1 MLNVEKLQTRPN
13 TEQLNILLVDNDEDD
28 YILTRDLLAEIET
41 LDIELEWLSA
51 YDEALEAMQ
60 QHQYD
65 VCLVDYRL
73 GARNGI
79 ELIREAQMRNCQA
92 PLILMTGHGSHDV
105 DMAAMQAGAADYLVK
120 GQVDAA
126 LLERSIRYAIERKR
140 WEIATRRA
148 HDELEK
154 WVEERTSELSKAND
168 MLREEIAERQRLEK
182 QVQESLKRRARQV
195 QTSTEVAQEIAA
207 TPNLDVLFGEVVNLV
222 QKRFGYYHAHVYTV
236 EDGDLVMQE
245 GTGEAGRK
253 IKESEHKI
261 PLDAKKSLV
270 ARAARTGGPV
280 LVANVLEDHSWLPN
294 PLLPETKSEL
304 AVPIKLVDQVL
315 GVLDVQSDEVGT
327 LDEEDQIMLMGL
339 CGQIA
344 VAINNRRLEAKRQ
357 EAEEAQRKLVEELNA
372 FAHTVGHNLRDTL
385 ALIIGYADL
394 LKEQARLPEE
404 LQEFLNAIARNGRK
418 MNTVIEELELL
429 AGIRKAKV
437 EMKPL
442 NMGRIIAEVTQRLAY
457 LIEEYQAQIT
467 VSEYWP
473 VALGHTPWVE
483 EVWANYISNALK
495 YGGRPPRVQ
504 LGATERS
511 DGMIRFWVR
520 DNGPGLTA
528 EERAHLFTEFTRLSQ
543 MRAGGYGLGLSIVR
557 RIVTRFGGDIGC
569 ESEPGE
575 GSVFYFTLPSARH
588 RE

>member
-1 MLNVEKLQTRPN
+1 MVDTYLNKDE
-13 TEQLNILLVDNDEDD
+13 LNILLVDNDEDD
-28 YILTRDLLAEIET
+28 YVLTRDLLAGVEGLTIK
-41 LDIELEWLSA
+41 LDWVPT
-51 YDEALEAMQ
+51 YDDALRKLPLN
-60 QHQYD
+60 QHD

-73 GARNGI
+73 GARTGI
-79 ELIREAQMRNCQA
+79 DLIGEAIQRSCRS
-92 PLILMTGHGSHDV
+92 PLILLTGQGNHEI
-105 DMAAMQAGAADYLVK
+105 DMQAMQAGASDYLVK

-140 WEIATRRA
+140 MEIATRRA

-154 WVEERTSELSKAND
+154 WVGERTAELSEANE
-168 MLREEIAERQRLEK
+168 LLKEEIAERRRLEQ
-182 QVQESLKRRARQV
+182 QVQESLKRRASQV

-207 TPNLDVLFGEVVNLV
+207 TPNLDVLFREVVNLV
-222 QKRFGYYHAHVYTV
+222 QERFGYYHAHVYTL
-236 EDGDLVMQE
+236 EDSDLVMQE

-253 IKESEHKI
+253 IKESGHKI
-261 PLDAKKSLV
+261 PLTAKKSLV
-270 ARAARTGGPV
+270 AGTSRSGKPV
-280 LVANVLEDHSWLPN
+280 LVADVSQDPSWLPN

-304 AVPIKLVDQVL
+304 AVPIMLGDQVL
-315 GVLDVQSDEVGT
+315 GVLDVQNNTVGA

-344 VAINNRRLEAKRQ
+344 VAINNHRLDAKRR
-357 EAEEAQRKLVEELNA
+357 EAEEAQQKLVEELDA

-418 MNTVIEELELL
+418 MSTVIEELELL
-429 AGIRKAKV
+429 AGIRTAKI
-437 EMKPL
+437 ELKPL
-442 NMGRIIAEVTQRLAY
+442 NMARIIAEVTQRLAY
-457 LIEEYQAQIT
+457 LIEEYQAEIT

-473 VALGHTPWVE
+473 VAMGHTPWVE

-495 YGGRPPRVQ
+495 YGGRPPKIQ

-520 DNGPGLTA
+520 DNGPGLTS
-528 EERAHLFTEFTRLSQ
+528 EERAHLFTEFTRLTQS
-543 MRAGGYGLGLSIVR
+543 RAGGYGLGLSIVR
-557 RIVTRFGGDIGC
+557 RIITKFGGEIGC
-569 ESEPGE
+569 ESEVGE
-575 GSVFYFTLPSARH
+575 GSVFYFTLPSLAKYSDD
-588 RE
+588 